1 MPTKKPSSKSI
12 LSKATPVHQLS
23 LIVTALFYGRSGT
36 GKTTIAA
43 TFPKP
48 ILFIDIGERGTDS
61 VFDVPDVDSIQV
73 DDWQTLE
80 EVYWALKDGSKYKSV
95 VIDAAHT
102 MQNLA
107 IKEARDISGKKD
119 KDQTSQRDMGQASG
133 LMNTWIYN
141 FRDLRDDDINV
152 VFLAHD
158 RLREVDTDDDDAGV
172 IMPEMGPRLFPSVA
186 GTLLGAVNVVGYTYI
201 REEITKSKVA
211 GKKSTREVQYCLRV
225 GPHAL
230 YATKLRSP
238 KDHATPEFIVDPTY
252 DKLVAVIKGSSGDAP
267 RRRTG
272 GTSQPKRT
280 VRKLTK

>member
-1 MPTKKPSSKSI
+1 MPVKKPSSKSI

-36 GKTTIAA
+36 GKTTIAGS
-43 TFPKP
+43 FPKP

-61 VFDVPDVDSIQV
+61 IFDQEDIDSIQI
-73 DDWQTLE
+73 DEWGDLE
-80 EVYWALKDGSKYKSV
+80 EVYWALKEGSKYKTV

-107 IKEARDISGKKD
+107 IAEARAIAGKKD
-119 KDQTSQRDMGQASG
+119 KDQTSQRDFGQASG
-133 LMNTWIYN
+133 LMNQWIYN
-141 FRDLRDDDINV
+141 FRDLRDHDLNV

-158 RLREVDTDDDDAGV
+158 RLREVDTDDDDAGL
-172 IMPEMGPRLFPSVA
+172 IAPEMGPRLMPGVA

-225 GPHAL
+225 GPHGV
-230 YATKLRSP
+230 YATKIRSP
-238 KDHATPEFIVDPTY
+238 KGNEVPEYIVDPTY
-252 DKLVAVIKGSSGDAP
+252 DKLVDVIKGNSGDAP
-267 RRRTG
+267 RRPGAT
-272 GTSQPKRT
+272 KRT
-280 VRKLTK
+280 LRKPSSK

>member
-1 MPTKKPSSKSI
+1 MPTKKSPSKSI

-61 VFDVPDVDSIQV
+61 VFDQKDIDSIQV
-73 DDWQTLE
+73 DDWATLE
-80 EVYWALKDGSKYKSV
+80 EVYWALKDGSKYNTV

-102 MQNLA
+102 MQNLS
-107 IKEARDISGKKD
+107 IKEAREISGKKD

-158 RLREVDTDDDDAGV
+158 RLREVETDDDDAGV

-225 GPHAL
+225 GPNSV
-230 YATKLRSP
+230 YATKIRSP
-238 KDHATPEFIVDPTY
+238 KGNTTPEFIVDPTY

-267 RRRTG
+267 RRRT
-272 GTSQPKRT
+272 SPAPAPKRT